1 VVATALKPRA
11 NWVWREKPLIANA
24 KLGAYERRMKRVRL
38 RLLVL
43 ALLPIAVL
51 LPIFLGLTMQRW
63 VDRFDA
69 LLISKVSS
77 DLRIAEQYF
86 KTIGDT
92 QAQSVTAVGNS
103 ADFRDAL
110 YDSSQ
115 TMTALLAAEQ
125 KRLSL
130 DFLLFDAN
138 SKSSRM
144 PDALGEILFDD
155 TSSPKDAGLAV
166 ISQDELARLEPD
178 LRDRATMRIVPTS
191 AARPIEKTV
200 EDRGM
205 ILWSAYRVKGTDG
218 VLFGGQLLNQNLAVI
233 DAMNELIYHGEGSVQ
248 SRGGTTTLFLD
259 DMRISTNVR
268 MFEGHR
274 ALGTRVSQE
283 VWDQVL
289 ERGMPWLDRA
299 FVVNDWYISGYV
311 PLTDFTGQRIG
322 MLYTGFPEAPF
333 SKQRNAII
341 YASLIAFFAVFAIA
355 VPVFLRMARGMFDP
369 LERMTATMERIED
382 GALGA
387 RIGELKSKDE
397 IGAVARHLDRLLDLV
412 QERDLELKKHA
423 ETLHDLVEQRTEQL
437 REANQQLE
445 ATFAQLVLKEKL
457 ASLGQV
463 TAGVAHEINN
473 PTAVIQGNMELIRMS
488 LPSDVAD
495 EVKIELD
502 LIDKQAR
509 RIHLIVSKLLNFSKP
524 DQISNFAAPVLLKDI
539 VDSALILVT
548 ADMHKI
554 AIERHDVDAPAVEI
568 IESELQQVLINL
580 FINAGQA
587 MPNGGTLFV
596 ETGPHN
602 QNGKNGVMI
611 SVRDTGSGIPAEIIQ
626 NIFDP
631 FFTTKQA
638 EGTGLGLSI
647 SHELIARAQGSLT
660 VTSSEGE
667 GTTFFV
673 WCPLRHSVQSAT
685 DFSR

>member
-1 VVATALKPRA
+1 
-11 NWVWREKPLIANA
+11 
-24 KLGAYERRMKRVRL
+24 MKRVRL

-86 KTIGDT
+86 KTIEDT

-103 ADFRDAL
+103 MRFWDAL
-110 YDSSQ
+110 RDSNQ
-115 TMTALLAAEQ
+115 AMTTLLAEEQ
-125 KRLSL
+125 ERLSL
-130 DFLLFDAN
+130 DFLLFDADRA
-138 SKSSRM
+138 SSRV
-144 PDALGEILFDD
+144 PAALSDILFND
-155 TSSPKDAGLAV
+155 TSSQNDAGLAV
-166 ISQDELARLEPD
+166 ISKDELTRLGPD
-178 LRDRATMRIVPTS
+178 LRDRAYMQILPTS

-205 ILWSAYRVKGTDG
+205 ILWSAYSVEGTDG
-218 VLFGGQLLNQNLAVI
+218 VLFGGQLLNRNLDVI

-248 SRGGTTTLFLD
+248 SRGGTTTLFLED
-259 DMRISTNVR
+259 LRISTNVR
-268 MFEGHR
+268 MFEGDR
-274 ALGTRVSQE
+274 ALGTRVSHV

-311 PLTDFTGQRIG
+311 PLTDFTGERIG

-333 SKQRNAII
+333 SKQRNTTI
-341 YASLIAFFAVFAIA
+341 YASLIAFLAVFVIA

-369 LERMTATMERIED
+369 LERMTATMARVEA
-382 GALGA
+382 GALDA
-387 RIGELKSKDE
+387 RIGELTSKDE

-412 QERDLELKKHA
+412 QERDVELKKHA
-423 ETLHDLVEQRTEQL
+423 ETLHDLVEQRTQQL
-437 REANQQLE
+437 RAANQQLE

-488 LPSDVAD
+488 LPADVAD
-495 EVKIELD
+495 DVKIELD
-502 LIDKQAR
+502 LIDKQTR

-524 DQISNFAAPVLLKDI
+524 DQISNFATPVMIKDI
-539 VDSALILVT
+539 VDSALILVS
-548 ADMHKI
+548 ADMHKV
-554 AIERHDVDAPAVEI
+554 AIERTDIDAPAVEI

-580 FINAGQA
+580 FINAAQA
-587 MPNGGTLFV
+587 MPNGGTLFI
-596 ETGPHN
+596 ETAPHV
-602 QNGKNGVMI
+602 QNGESGVLV
-611 SVRDTGSGIPAEIIQ
+611 SVRDTGSGIDPDIIQ

-647 SHELIARAQGSLT
+647 SHELIARAHGTLT
-660 VTSSEGE
+660 VTSSMGA

-673 WCPLRHSVQSAT
+673 WCRIAT
-685 DFSR
+685 F

>member
-1 VVATALKPRA
+1 
-11 NWVWREKPLIANA
+11 
-24 KLGAYERRMKRVRL
+24 MKRVRL

-86 KTIGDT
+86 KTIEDT

-103 ADFRDAL
+103 MRFWDAL
-110 YDSSQ
+110 RDSNQ
-115 TMTALLAAEQ
+115 AMTTLLAEEQ
-125 KRLSL
+125 ERLSL
-130 DFLLFDAN
+130 DFLLFDADRA
-138 SKSSRM
+138 SSRV
-144 PDALGEILFDD
+144 PAALSDILFND
-155 TSSPKDAGLAV
+155 TSSQNDAGLAV
-166 ISQDELARLEPD
+166 ISKDELTRLGPD
-178 LRDRATMRIVPTS
+178 LRDRAYMQILPTS

-205 ILWSAYRVKGTDG
+205 ILWSAYSVEGTDG
-218 VLFGGQLLNQNLAVI
+218 VLFGGQLLNRNLDVI

-248 SRGGTTTLFLD
+248 SRGGTTTLFLED
-259 DMRISTNVR
+259 LRISTNVR
-268 MFEGHR
+268 MFEGDR
-274 ALGTRVSQE
+274 ALGTRVSHV

-311 PLTDFTGQRIG
+311 PLTDFTGERIG

-333 SKQRNAII
+333 SKQRNTTI
-341 YASLIAFFAVFAIA
+341 YTSLIAFLAVFVIA

-369 LERMTATMERIED
+369 LERMTATMARVEA
-382 GALGA
+382 GALDA
-387 RIGELKSKDE
+387 RIGELTSKDE

-412 QERDLELKKHA
+412 QERDVELKKHA
-423 ETLHDLVEQRTEQL
+423 ETLHDLVEQRTQQL
-437 REANQQLE
+437 RTANQQLE

-488 LPSDVAD
+488 LPADVAD
-495 EVKIELD
+495 DVKIELD
-502 LIDKQAR
+502 LIDKQTR

-524 DQISNFAAPVLLKDI
+524 DQISNFATPVMIKDI
-539 VDSALILVT
+539 VDSALILVS
-548 ADMHKI
+548 ADMHKV
-554 AIERHDVDAPAVEI
+554 AIERNDIDAPAVEI

-580 FINAGQA
+580 FINAAQA
-587 MPNGGTLFV
+587 MPNGGTLFI
-596 ETGPHN
+596 ETAPHV
-602 QNGKNGVMI
+602 QNGESGVLV
-611 SVRDTGSGIPAEIIQ
+611 SVRDTGSGIDPDIIQ

-647 SHELIARAQGSLT
+647 SHELIARAHGTLT
-660 VTSSEGE
+660 VTSSMGA

-673 WCPLRHSVQSAT
+673 WCRIAT
-685 DFSR
+685 F